1 MVVPEPT
8 TQYVL
13 AGGKSYVKTYGTNS
27 DSTVNPPITYTDVS
41 YTDDILDA
49 TYFDETT
56 AKSYQEVIGGTV
68 YKVTHTYE
76 EVTPTTLNTSG
87 VKQTSMSNVEVKP
100 TEVINPTRSQSEP
113 IVVKIGE
120 DIPDDLSKNVD
131 KEK

>member
-1 MVVPEPT
+1 MPVPEPT
-8 TQYVL
+8 VQYVL
-13 AGGKSYVKTYGTNS
+13 AGGKSFVKTYGTN
-27 DSTVNPPITYTDVS
+27 DDTTVNPPISYTDVS
-41 YTDDILDA
+41 YTGDILDA

-76 EVTPTTLNTSG
+76 EVTPTALATSEVKSATL
-87 VKQTSMSNVEVKP
+87 SNVEDKP
-100 TEVINPTRSQSEP
+100 AEVTTSTRSQSEP

-120 DIPDDLSKNVD
+120 DIPDDLSKSID

>member
-76 EVTPTTLNTSG
+76 EVTPTTLNTPE

>member
-1 MVVPEPT
+1 MTLPEPT

-13 AGGKSYVKTYGTNS
+13 AGGKSFVKTYGTN
-27 DSTVNPPITYTDVS
+27 DDTTVNPPISYTDVS
-41 YTDDILDA
+41 YTGDILDA

-76 EVTPTTLNTSG
+76 EVTPTTLGTSED
-87 VKQTSMSNVEVKP
+87 KPTTSSNEVVKP
-100 TEVINPTRSQSEP
+100 TEVITPSSSQSEP

-120 DIPDDLSKNVD
+120 DIPDDLSKSID

>member
-1 MVVPEPT
+1 MAVPEPT
-8 TQYVL
+8 VQYVL
-13 AGGKSYVKTYGTNS
+13 AGGSSYVKTYGTN
-27 DSTVNPPITYTDVS
+27 DDTTVDPPITYTDVS
-41 YTDDILDA
+41 YTGDILDA

-76 EVTPTTLNTSG
+76 EVDPTTLSTA
-87 VKQTSMSNVEVKP
+87 EYKP
-100 TEVINPTRSQSEP
+100 TEVMTPSRSQSEP

-120 DIPDDLSKNVD
+120 DIPDDLSNSVD

>member
-1 MVVPEPT
+1 MTVPEPT
-8 TQYVL
+8 EQYVL
-13 AGGKSYVKTYGTNS
+13 AGGKSFVKTYGTN
-27 DSTVNPPITYTDVS
+27 DDTTVNPPITYTDVS
-41 YTDDILDA
+41 YTGDILDA

-76 EVTPTTLNTSG
+76 EVDPTTLSTSEIKPTTLSNT
-87 VKQTSMSNVEVKP
+87 EVKP
-100 TEVINPTRSQSEP
+100 TEVMNPSRSHPEP

-120 DIPDDLSKNVD
+120 DIPDDLSKSID